1 MDTSIINMGRSTL
14 GSELTRQIIG
24 TRTIDLYQTY
34 RENSRGKSRS
44 QRLGGFLNMFGKGA
58 LDYLMSNLTSIVMG
72 SLLTLYLFDW
82 NQTDAQIQAQMK
94 ANELAMIT
102 SAGRL
107 SADGLI
113 RFTAMGTTKLA
124 KHKYPRIDPTAL
136 AMMEE
141 ENREELVNSIR
152 SFLMASRA
160 NVMNNV
166 ALSTYMSGRSMM
178 FGAQTKK
185 TESFIIADRIE
196 KIAESQKDD
205 KVKAFL
211 TGFIDQ
217 AEDVIFDL
225 AFLVCNTVT
234 ATYEMN
240 KLAAKQ
246 GNGPARL
253 VQLTPDKDDPSTKVM
268 IYGSQDQV
276 MTAITEVVTQQ
287 AVLENKDLGQIVQVD
302 MDRAVKAARNERL
315 ITAYFYSGA
324 NGASTLPDGR
334 RAQKKVLKISNVK
347 ATVGWDQLKAALTP
361 IDGGNYKV
369 IAHLDDGHQLQG
381 FFATEAEGRSYFT
394 SIAALCN
401 GDIVKFTTIEPNA
414 DVKFR
419 MEPARFEVATATY
432 RIARKTSDPAKKDM
446 IDANGQLWRVKALR
460 LRLRAETKPD
470 GIDIEIDN
478 PWFAEPV

>member
-1 MDTSIINMGRSTL
+1 MDNSIISMGRSTL

-34 RENSRGKSRS
+34 RENSRGKSRR
-44 QRLGGFLNMFGKGA
+44 QRLGGFLNMFGQGA

-82 NQTDAQIQAQMK
+82 NQTDKQIQDQMK
-94 ANELAMIT
+94 ANELAMIS

-113 RFTAMGTTKLA
+113 RFTTMGATKLA
-124 KHKYPRIDPTAL
+124 KHRYPRIDPTAL

-160 NVMNNV
+160 NIMNNM
-166 ALSTYMSGRSMM
+166 ALSTYMSGRSMI

-253 VQLTPDKDDPSTKVM
+253 VQLTPDKDDPSTKVV
-268 IYGSQDQV
+268 IYGPQDQV

-324 NGASTLPDGR
+324 NGASTLPNGK
-334 RAQKKVLKISNVK
+334 RAQKKELRISNVK
-347 ATVGWDQLKAALTP
+347 ASVGWDDLKRVLLP

-381 FFATEAEGRSYFT
+381 FFQTEADGKSYLT
-394 SIAALCN
+394 SVATLCK
-401 GDIVKFTTIEPNA
+401 GDITKWTTIEPNS
-414 DVKFR
+414 DPKFR

-432 RIARKTSDPAKKDM
+432 RIAKKTNDPLKKNM
-446 IDANGQLWRVKALR
+446 IDSAGQMWRVKALR
-460 LRLRAETKPD
+460 LRLRAATKPD
-470 GIDIEIDN
+470 GIDLEIDN

>member
-1 MDTSIINMGRSTL
+1 MDTSIISMGRSGL
-14 GSELTRQIIG
+14 GSEITRQLIG
-24 TRTIDLYQTY
+24 PRTIDLYQTY
-34 RENSRGKSRS
+34 QENSRGKSRG
-44 QRLGGFLNMFGKGA
+44 QRLGGFFNMLGKGA

-82 NQTDAQIQAQMK
+82 NQTDAQIQQQMK

-113 RFTAMGTTKLA
+113 RFTAMGATKLA
-124 KHKYPRIDPTAL
+124 KHRYPRIDPTAL
-136 AMMEE
+136 AMLEE
-141 ENREELVNSIR
+141 ENREELVNSLR

-160 NVMNNV
+160 NVMNNM
-166 ALSTYMSGRSMM
+166 ALSTYMSGRQMI

-196 KIAESQKDD
+196 KIAESQKND

-217 AEDVIFDL
+217 AEDVVFDL
-225 AFLVCNTVT
+225 AFLVCNTVS
-234 ATYEMN
+234 ASYEMN

-246 GNGPARL
+246 GNGPARV
-253 VQLTPDKDDPSTKVM
+253 VQLTPDKTDPSTKVM
-268 IYGSQDQV
+268 LYGPQDQV

-287 AVLENKDLGQIVQVD
+287 AVLDNKDLGQVVQVD

-315 ITAYFYSGA
+315 ITAYFYSGT

-347 ATVGWDQLKAALTP
+347 ASVGWDQLKAALTP

-394 SIAALCN
+394 NIAALCN

-432 RIARKTSDPAKKDM
+432 RIAKKTADPLKKDM
-446 IDANGQLWRVKALR
+446 IDAAGQFWRVKALR

>member
-1 MDTSIINMGRSTL
+1 MDNSIISMGRSTL

-24 TRTIDLYQTY
+24 TRTIDLFQTY
-34 RENSRGKSRS
+34 KENSRGRSRA
-44 QRLGGFLNMFGKGA
+44 QRFGGFLNMFGQGA

-82 NQTDAQIQAQMK
+82 NQTDAQIQQQMK
-94 ANELAMIT
+94 ANELAMIS

-107 SADGLI
+107 TADGLI
-113 RFTAMGTTKLA
+113 RFTTMGATKLA
-124 KHKYPRIDPTAL
+124 KHRYPRIDPTAL

-141 ENREELVNSIR
+141 ENREELVNSVR

-160 NVMNNV
+160 NIMNNM
-166 ALSTYMSGRSMM
+166 ALSTYMSGRQMV
-178 FGAQTKK
+178 FGAQEKK

-205 KVKAFL
+205 RVKAFL

-234 ATYEMN
+234 ASYEMN

-253 VQLTPDKDDPSTKVM
+253 VQLTPDKTDPSTKVM
-268 IYGSQDQV
+268 LYGSQDQV

-287 AVLENKDLGQIVQVD
+287 AVLEDKDLGQIVQVD

-315 ITAYFYSGA
+315 ITAYFYSG
-324 NGASTLPDGR
+324 NDGASTLPDGK
-334 RAQKKVLKISNVK
+334 RAQKKVIKISNVK

-394 SIAALCN
+394 NLANLCN
-401 GDIVKFTTIEPNA
+401 GDIIKFTTIEPNA
-414 DVKFR
+414 DPKFR
-419 MEPARFEVATATY
+419 LQPARFEISTATY
-432 RIARKTSDPAKKDM
+432 RMAKKTADPAKKDM
-446 IDANGQLWRVKALR
+446 IDAAGQMWRVKALR
-460 LRLRAETKPD
+460 LRLRADAKPE
-470 GIDIEIDN
+470 GIDLVIDN